1 LTQRKNRDQAVDRL
15 LGSTLRKSH
24 ATEGVAPCPDVELL
38 AAWTDGALSGADRAA
53 TEAHVAGCPRC
64 QAQLAAMARMTSG
77 SPADLGPTK
86 VRLVRWLVPLAAGA
100 TGLAI
105 WIWVQ
110 PAAPPVSAPKSP
122 QAATSMDRPASSREL
137 ARGAAQEPR
146 RDEADRPADSASPR
160 ANTSPPPTAAPALT
174 EKREQEQFE
183 AARDRAKETV
193 TLSNRRRAA
202 TPEPSAAP
210 EAAGAELASPASKP
224 VDIVSPDPA
233 IRWQVHQSPFT
244 NHQSPF
250 VRASMVQHSTNG
262 GKTWDRQ
269 SIDLPAS
276 LVAGASPSS
285 TVCWLVGRSGIVL
298 ITRDGRNWARV
309 SFPEAIDLVAIRAAD
324 EKNATVTTAD
334 GRALTTV
341 DGGATWSERPMQDF

>member
-24 ATEGVAPCPDVELL
+24 ATEGVAPCPDAELL

-100 TGLAI
+100 IVLAV
-105 WIWVQ
+105 WIRLQ

-122 QAATSMDRPASSREL
+122 QAATSVDRPASSREL

-160 ANTSPPPTAAPALT
+160 ANPSPAPTAAPALT
-174 EKREQEQFE
+174 EKREREQFD

-193 TLSNRRRAA
+193 TLSDRRRAA

-210 EAAGAELASPASKP
+210 EAAVAELASPASKP

-233 IRWQVHQSPFT
+233 IRWQVRGS
-244 NHQSPF
+244 
-250 VRASMVQHSTNG
+250 VVQHSTNG
-262 GKTWDRQ
+262 GKTWDRL